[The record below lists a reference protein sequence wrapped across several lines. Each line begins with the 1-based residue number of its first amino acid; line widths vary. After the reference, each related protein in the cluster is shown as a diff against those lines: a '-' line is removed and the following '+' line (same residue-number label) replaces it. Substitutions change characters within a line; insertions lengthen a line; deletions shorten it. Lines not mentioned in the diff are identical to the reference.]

1 MVNRPPPVFSSP
13 TLDIYPTHLL
23 VFVPYLWQVLFNQ
36 PGGAMR
42 IFADGIL
49 RDKVVLVTGGGSGIG
64 RGIAL
69 GMAAYGAHLV
79 LASRN
84 MDRLRAVA
92 HEAAAQGVQ
101 ALPIRTDVRE
111 PEQIHALIQA
121 ALDTFGHI
129 DVLVNNAAGSFL
141 SSARKLTPKG
151 WHTVVDT
158 TLNGTFYCSQAA
170 GLRMIEQG
178 GGKIIN
184 ITATLH
190 FKGSPGLVAPTAAK
204 AGVEALTKTLALE
217 WAKFNVLVNAIAPGP
232 VYTPGS
238 DSNLWSNK
246 AFHDM
251 VKRGVPLGRF
261 GTAEDIA
268 NMAIFLASPAGG
280 YITGATMVVDGGEWL
295 KKGLE

>member
-1 MVNRPPPVFSSP
+1 
-13 TLDIYPTHLL
+13 
-23 VFVPYLWQVLFNQ
+23 
-36 PGGAMR
+36 MR

-49 RDKVVLVTGGGSGIG
+49 RDKVVLVTGGGTGIG

-84 MDRLRAVA
+84 MDHLRAVA
-92 HEAAAQGVQ
+92 HEAAGQGVQ
-101 ALPIRTDVRE
+101 ALPVRTDVRQ

-151 WHTVVDT
+151 WHAVVDT
-158 TLNGTFYCSQAA
+158 TLNGTFYCSQAV
-170 GLRMIEQG
+170 GLRMMEQG

-190 FKGSPGLVAPTAAK
+190 FKGSAVYLHPADKYYGLTRRLSQGQK
-204 AGVEALTKTLALE
+204 DLDERALRSSQRPSE
-217 WAKFNVLVNAIAPGP
+217 PW
-232 VYTPGS
+232 
-238 DSNLWSNK
+238 
-246 AFHDM
+246 
-251 VKRGVPLGRF
+251 
-261 GTAEDIA
+261 
-268 NMAIFLASPAGG
+268 
-280 YITGATMVVDGGEWL
+280 
-295 KKGLE
+295 

>member
-1 MVNRPPPVFSSP
+1 MK
-13 TLDIYPTHLL
+13 
-23 VFVPYLWQVLFNQ
+23 
-36 PGGAMR
+36 
-42 IFADGIL
+42 IFADDL
-49 RDKVVLVTGGGSGIG
+49 LHDKVVLVTGGGTGIG

-69 GMAAYGAHLV
+69 GMAGYGAHLV

-84 MDRLRAVA
+84 LDNLRTVA
-92 HEAAAQGVQ
+92 TEVAAQGVR
-101 ALPIRTDVRE
+101 ALPVRTDIRQPDQVD
-111 PEQIHALIQA
+111 ALLEI
-121 ALDTFGHI
+121 ALETFGRI

-141 SSARKLTPKG
+141 AAARKLTPKG
-151 WHTVVDT
+151 WNAVVDT
-158 TLNGTFYCSQAA
+158 TLNGTFACCRAV
-170 GLRMIEQG
+170 GLQMIEQG

-190 FKGSPGLVAPTAAK
+190 FKGSPGLIAPAAAK

-217 WAKFNVLVNAIAPGP
+217 WAKFNILVNAIAPGP

-238 DSNLWSNK
+238 TSNLWSNK
-246 AFHDM
+246 AFHDL
-251 VKRGVPLGRF
+251 VKRGVPLQRF

-268 NMAIFLASPAGG
+268 NMTIYLASPAGD

>member
-1 MVNRPPPVFSSP
+1 MK
-13 TLDIYPTHLL
+13 
-23 VFVPYLWQVLFNQ
+23 
-36 PGGAMR
+36 

-49 RDKVVLVTGGGSGIG
+49 RDKVVLVTGGGTGIG

-84 MDRLRAVA
+84 LDHLQTVA
-92 HEAAAQGVQ
+92 QEAAAQGIR
-101 ALPIRTDVRE
+101 ALPVRADIRQPDQVE
-111 PEQIHALIQA
+111 ALVQA
-121 ALDTFGHI
+121 ALDTFERVDI
-129 DVLVNNAAGSFL
+129 LVNNAAGSFL
-141 SSARKLTPKG
+141 AAARKLTPKG
-151 WHTVVDT
+151 WNTVIDT
-158 TLNGTFYCSQAA
+158 TLNGTFYCSRAV
-170 GLRMIEQG
+170 GVHMIEQG

-190 FKGSPGLVAPTAAK
+190 FKGSPGLLAPTAAK

-217 WAKFNVLVNAIAPGP
+217 WAKFHILVNAIAPGP

-238 DSNLWSNK
+238 ESNVWSNQ

-268 NMAIFLASPAGG
+268 NMAIYLASPAGD

-295 KKGLE
+295 KKGME

>member
-1 MVNRPPPVFSSP
+1 
-13 TLDIYPTHLL
+13 
-23 VFVPYLWQVLFNQ
+23 
-36 PGGAMR
+36 MR

-49 RDKVVLVTGGGSGIG
+49 HDKVVLVTGGGTGIG

-84 MDRLRAVA
+84 MDHLRTVA

-101 ALPIRTDVRE
+101 ALPVRTDVRE

-121 ALDTFGHI
+121 ALDTFGQI
-129 DVLVNNAAGSFL
+129 DVLVNNAAWSFL
-141 SSARKLTPKG
+141 SAARKLTPKG
-151 WHTVVDT
+151 WQAVVDT
-158 TLNGTFYCSQAA
+158 TLNGTFYCSQAV

-217 WAKFNVLVNAIAPGP
+217 WAKFNILVNAIAPGP

-238 DSNLWSNK
+238 DSNLWSNQ

-268 NMAIFLASPAGG
+268 NMAIFLASPAGD

-295 KKGLE
+295 KKGME

>member
-1 MVNRPPPVFSSP
+1 
-13 TLDIYPTHLL
+13 
-23 VFVPYLWQVLFNQ
+23 
-36 PGGAMR
+36 MR
-42 IFADGIL
+42 IFADSIL
-49 RDKVVLVTGGGSGIG
+49 HDKVVLVTGGGTGIG

-84 MDRLRAVA
+84 IDHLRAVA

-101 ALPIRTDVRE
+101 ALPVRTDVRE
-111 PEQIHALIQA
+111 PGQIHALLQA

-141 SSARKLTPKG
+141 SAARKLTPKG
-151 WHTVVDT
+151 WQSVIDT
-158 TLNGTFYCSQAA
+158 TLNGTFYCSQAV
-170 GLRMIEQG
+170 GLRMIEHG

-217 WAKFNVLVNAIAPGP
+217 WAKFNILVNAIAPGP

-238 DSNLWSNK
+238 TAICGPTKPFMIWSSVVCLWG
-246 AFHDM
+246 A
-251 VKRGVPLGRF
+251 
-261 GTAEDIA
+261 
-268 NMAIFLASPAGG
+268 LAR
-280 YITGATMVVDGGEWL
+280 L
-295 KKGLE
+295 KIWRTWQFSWPHLQVIILPGQPWW

>member
-1 MVNRPPPVFSSP
+1 
-13 TLDIYPTHLL
+13 
-23 VFVPYLWQVLFNQ
+23 
-36 PGGAMR
+36 MR

-49 RDKVVLVTGGGSGIG
+49 RDKVVLITGGGTGIG
-64 RGIAL
+64 RGMAL

-84 MDRLRAVA
+84 IDHLRAVA

-101 ALPIRTDVRE
+101 ALPVRTDVRE
-111 PEQIHALIQA
+111 TEQIHDLIQA

-151 WHTVVDT
+151 WHTIVDT
-158 TLNGTFYCSQAA
+158 TLNGTFYCSQAV

-217 WAKFNVLVNAIAPGP
+217 WAKFNILVNAIAPGP

-246 AFHDM
+246 AFHDR

-268 NMAIFLASPAGG
+268 NMAIFLASPAGD

>member
-1 MVNRPPPVFSSP
+1 
-13 TLDIYPTHLL
+13 
-23 VFVPYLWQVLFNQ
+23 
-36 PGGAMR
+36 MR

-49 RDKVVLVTGGGSGIG
+49 RDKVVLVTGGGTGIG

-84 MDRLRAVA
+84 MDQLCAVA
-92 HEAAAQGVQ
+92 HEAAAQGVL
-101 ALPIRTDVRE
+101 ALPVRTDVRV
-111 PEQIHALIQA
+111 PEQIHALIQT
-121 ALDTFGHI
+121 ALDTYGHI

-141 SSARKLTPKG
+141 SSARKLTLKG

-158 TLNGTFYCSQAA
+158 TLHGTFYCSQAA
-170 GLRMIEQG
+170 GLHMIEQG

-217 WAKFNVLVNAIAPGP
+217 WAKFNILVNAIAPGP
-232 VYTPGS
+232 VYSPGA
-238 DSNLWSNK
+238 DSNLWSNQ

-251 VKRGVPLGRF
+251 VQRGVPLGRF

-268 NMAIFLASPAGG
+268 NMAIFLASPAGD

>member
-1 MVNRPPPVFSSP
+1 
-13 TLDIYPTHLL
+13 
-23 VFVPYLWQVLFNQ
+23 
-36 PGGAMR
+36 MR

-49 RDKVVLVTGGGSGIG
+49 RDKVVLVTGGGTGIG

-84 MDRLRAVA
+84 LDYLRAVA
-92 HEAAAQGVQ
+92 HEAEAQGVQ
-101 ALPIRTDVRE
+101 ALPVRTDVRE
-111 PEQIHALIQA
+111 PDQVQALSQV
-121 ALDTFGHI
+121 ALDTFGRI

-141 SSARKLTPKG
+141 SAARKLPHKG
-151 WHTVVDT
+151 WHSVVDT
-158 TLNGTFYCSQAA
+158 TLNGTFYCSQAV
-170 GLRMIEQG
+170 GRRMIEQG

-217 WAKFNVLVNAIAPGP
+217 WAKFNILVNAIAPGP

-238 DSNLWSNK
+238 DSNLWSNTT
-246 AFHDM
+246 FHDM

-261 GTAEDIA
+261 GMAEDIA
-268 NMAIFLASPAGG
+268 NMAIFLASPAGD

-295 KKGLE
+295 KKGME

>member
-1 MVNRPPPVFSSP
+1 M
-13 TLDIYPTHLL
+13 L
-23 VFVPYLWQVLFNQ
+23 YLRQVLLNQ
-36 PGGAMR
+36 PGGVMR

-49 RDKVVLVTGGGSGIG
+49 RDKVVLVTGGGTGIG
-64 RGIAL
+64 CGIAL

-84 MDRLRAVA
+84 MDHLRAVA
-92 HEAAAQGVQ
+92 HAAAAQGVQ
-101 ALPIRTDVRE
+101 ALPVRTDVRQ
-111 PEQIHALIQA
+111 PEQIHAMVQA

-158 TLNGTFYCSQAA
+158 TLNGTFYCSQAV
-170 GLRMIEQG
+170 GLRMLEQG

-190 FKGSPGLVAPTAAK
+190 FKGAPGLVAPTAAK

-217 WAKFNVLVNAIAPGP
+217 WAKFNILVNAIAPGP

-238 DSNLWSNK
+238 DSNLWSNT

-268 NMAIFLASPAGG
+268 NMAIFLASPAGD

-295 KKGLE
+295 KKGLD

>member
-1 MVNRPPPVFSSP
+1 MK
-13 TLDIYPTHLL
+13 
-23 VFVPYLWQVLFNQ
+23 
-36 PGGAMR
+36 

-49 RDKVVLVTGGGSGIG
+49 RDKVVLVTGGGTGIG

-69 GMAAYGAHLV
+69 SMAAYGAHLV

-84 MDRLRAVA
+84 LDHLQTVA
-92 HEAAAQGVQ
+92 HEAAAQGAR
-101 ALPIRTDVRE
+101 ALPVRTDLRHPDQVE
-111 PEQIHALIQA
+111 ALVQT
-121 ALDTFGHI
+121 ALDTFGRI

-141 SSARKLTPKG
+141 AAARKLTPKG
-151 WHTVVDT
+151 WNSVIDT
-158 TLNGTFYCSQAA
+158 TLNGTFYCSRAV
-170 GLRMIEQG
+170 GLHMIEQG

-190 FKGSPGLVAPTAAK
+190 FKGSPGLIAPAAAK

-217 WAKFNVLVNAIAPGP
+217 WAKFHILVNAIAPGP

-238 DSNLWSNK
+238 ESNLWSNK

-261 GTAEDIA
+261 GSADDIA
-268 NMAIFLASPAGG
+268 NMAIYLASPAGD

-295 KKGLE
+295 KKGME

>member
-1 MVNRPPPVFSSP
+1 MK
-13 TLDIYPTHLL
+13 
-23 VFVPYLWQVLFNQ
+23 
-36 PGGAMR
+36 
-42 IFADGIL
+42 IFADALL
-49 RDKVVLVTGGGSGIG
+49 RDKVVLVTGGGTGIG

-69 GMAAYGAHLV
+69 GMAGYGAHLV

-84 MDRLRAVA
+84 LDNLQAVA
-92 HEAAAQGVQ
+92 TEVEAQGVR
-101 ALPIRTDVRE
+101 ALPVRTDIRQPDQVD
-111 PEQIHALIQA
+111 ALTQMV
-121 ALDTFGHI
+121 LETFGRI

-141 SSARKLTPKG
+141 AAARKLTPKG
-151 WHTVVDT
+151 WNTVIDT
-158 TLNGTFYCSQAA
+158 TLNGTFACCRAV

-190 FKGSPGLVAPTAAK
+190 FKGSPGLIAPTAAK

-217 WAKFNVLVNAIAPGP
+217 WAKFNILVNAIAPGP

-238 DSNLWSNK
+238 TSNLWSNQ
-246 AFHDM
+246 AFHDT

-268 NMAIFLASPAGG
+268 NMAIYLASPAGD
-280 YITGATMVVDGGEWL
+280 YITGATLVVDGGEWL
-295 KKGLE
+295 QKGLG